1 MMLRKAFAVLVMSFG
16 LMINFFPFSHAYAN
30 IHQPSVDVRAIQA
43 NSPTTLTVSTYI
55 PDLSL
60 LPSSVN
66 LLRVDS
72 QGKTIATLGSLND
85 NGVNGDL
92 KAGDRIYSIQVIL
105 TEPQAG
111 QVYLKISAALKGMLK
126 RIASDIFT
134 VKVYLPQDDED
145 HDGLPDGWE
154 YAHFGDLSHDGN
166 DDADQDGLSNL
177 EEFYNGTDPRQ
188 ADTDGDGYASGEVTY
203 TYDNLGRLEY
213 VSSSYGHTRRTIH
226 FVYDDVGNLISRTV
240 TVSRFE

>member
-1 MMLRKAFAVLVMSFG
+1 MILRKVVVVLLMSFG
-16 LMINFFPFSHAYAN
+16 LMINFFPSSRAYAN
-30 IHQPSVDVRAIQA
+30 ISQPSVDVRAIQT

-55 PDLSL
+55 SDQALLS
-60 LPSSVN
+60 SSVT

-72 QGKTIATLGSLND
+72 RGKTIATLGSLND

-92 KAGDRIYSIQVIL
+92 KAGDRIYSIRIIL
-105 TEPQAG
+105 AEPQAG
-111 QVYLKISAALKGMLK
+111 MVYLKISAALKGVLK
-126 RIASDIFT
+126 RIASDVFI
-134 VKVYLPQDDED
+134 VIVYQPQDDED
-145 HDGLPDGWE
+145 NDGLPDGWE
-154 YAHFGDLSHDGN
+154 YAHFGDLSQDGN
-166 DDADQDGLSNL
+166 DDPDQDGLSNL

-188 ADTDGDGYASGEVTY
+188 ADTDNDGHASGSITY

-213 VSSSYGHTRRTIH
+213 VSSSYGHTRRTIN